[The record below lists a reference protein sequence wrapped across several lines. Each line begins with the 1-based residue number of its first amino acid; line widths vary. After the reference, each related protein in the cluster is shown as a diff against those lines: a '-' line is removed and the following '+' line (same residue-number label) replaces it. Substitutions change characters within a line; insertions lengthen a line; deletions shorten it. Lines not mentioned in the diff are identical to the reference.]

1 MHIFDHFLFVDEDF
15 WPRER
20 SPSANAERYKVEV
33 IPDYVVDSQEGR
45 KVWILNP
52 AFRTESVET
61 TAEDPEAKLI
71 SPVDPCEQASAKM
84 MTIWIPTTFFI
95 TTAILVTTYCII
107 LICKKRLYCFQAKS
121 MGMFD
126 KFRPNLWWATE
137 KCSAIN
143 LNTNRDTQ
151 KNVIWKL
158 LPTSSDESLH
168 TSVSRCS
175 SKASNKDSTTKL
187 EIPYNL

>member
-1 MHIFDHFLFVDEDF
+1 MIILLLADGDF

-20 SPSANAERYKVEV
+20 SPSERAERYAQVEV
-33 IPDYVVDSQEGR
+33 IPDYAVDSQEGR
-45 KVWILNP
+45 KLWILNS

-71 SPVDPCEQASAKM
+71 SPVDPCEQATAKM
-84 MTIWIPTTFFI
+84 MSIWIPTTFFI

-107 LICKKRLYCFQAKS
+107 LNCKKRFYCFEAKS
-121 MGMFD
+121 MGMFE

-137 KCSAIN
+137 KSSAIN

-187 EIPYNL
+187 EVPYNL